1 MLNRKSARGGSALN
15 GKKKNTDFVKKENR
29 QKIVLAIVF
38 LLAAGIIYR
47 LFDLQVIKHDLYT
60 KMASVQ
66 HQVYNKLMP
75 MRGRIFLTDEKNTD
89 FDGLYPLAINKEF
102 ATIFAVPADI
112 VDDPATVAGKL
123 YDILDKEDV
132 EKEVAIFLSSDP
144 LFAEATST
152 IEFVIAS
159 SSNYINPDLVAKLAD
174 AKYYNRLAEFK
185 LIKKELEIEWRRD
198 VILKKYTERLSKK
211 NDLYELIKRKVDE
224 DNLKLI
230 TDLNITGIEHV
241 MESYRFYPSGNM
253 SSHITGY
260 VSNTDDGQVGHYGL
274 EGFFNEELTG
284 IAGFMRAE
292 RSANGKVVIVDD
304 REVLQAQNGS
314 DIILTIDRSIQYEAC
329 TRIKEGVIK
338 YGARTGSVI
347 IMEPK
352 TGAILA
358 MCSYP
363 DFDPNNYNEAPDM
376 NIFNNPSIFGGYE
389 PGSIFKAYTLAAG
402 LDQEKITPKTTYT
415 DKGFVMVPG
424 WSKPIKNSDF
434 LKKGGHGVVDMDTVL
449 EKSLNTGTI
458 FVMNKIGAET
468 FIDYVKKFGFG
479 EKTGIELETE
489 SITNI
494 VNLNRKTLRP
504 IEVATATFGQGITAT
519 PLQLTA
525 AYAAIANGG
534 ILMKPYLVKE
544 IRTSSGE
551 KSATQPTE
559 VRRVISERAAM
570 MLSGMLVNVID
581 KGHAKLAAVPGY
593 YIAGKTGTAQVAGRG
608 GYINRTMHSF
618 AGFAPVDDPKFV
630 ALVMLDNPVNSPW
643 ADSSAAPTFQQ
654 VASFILNYYQVAK
667 ER

>member
-1 MLNRKSARGGSALN
+1 MLKRKSVKNGNAFGGKN
-15 GKKKNTDFVKKENR
+15 KNTDFVKKENR
-29 QKIVLAIVF
+29 QKIVLAIVL
-38 LLAAGIIYR
+38 LLAVGIIYR
-47 LFDLQVIKHDLYT
+47 LFDLQVMKHDLYT

-75 MRGRIFLTDEKNTD
+75 LRGRIFLTDEKNTD
-89 FDGLYPLAINKEF
+89 FDGLYPLAINKEY
-102 ATIFAVPADI
+102 ATVFAVPADM
-112 VDDPATVAGKL
+112 VDDPAMVAGKL
-123 YDILDKEDV
+123 YDILDKYVV
-132 EKEVAIFLSSDP
+132 EKEVAIMLSSDP

-152 IEFVIAS
+152 IQFEIAS
-159 SSNYINPDLVAKLAD
+159 SSNYTNPELITKLAN
-174 AKYYNRLAEFK
+174 AKYYNRLDEFK
-185 LIKKELEIEWRRD
+185 QIKKELEIEWRRNE
-198 VILKKYTERLSKK
+198 ILKKYTDKLSKK
-211 NDLYELIKRKVDE
+211 NDLYELIKRKVD
-224 DNLKLI
+224 DDKLKQVN
-230 TDLNITGIEHV
+230 DLNIKGIEHV
-241 MESYRFYPSGNM
+241 MENYRYYPSGNM
-253 SSHITGY
+253 SSHLTGY
-260 VSNTDDGQVGHYGL
+260 VSNSDDGQVGHYGL

-284 IAGFMRAE
+284 KAGFMRAE

-304 REVLQAQNGS
+304 REVSQAENGS
-314 DIILTIDRSIQYEAC
+314 DIILTVDRSIQYEAC

-347 IMEPK
+347 VMEPK

-376 NIFNNPSIFGGYE
+376 NIFNNPNIFGGYE
-389 PGSIFKAYTLAAG
+389 PGSIFKAFTLAAG
-402 LDQEKITPKTTYT
+402 LDQEKITPKTTYD

-434 LKKGGHGVVDMDTVL
+434 LTKGGHGVVDMDTVL

-458 FVMNKIGAET
+458 FVMNKVGWET

-479 EKTGIELETE
+479 EKSGIELETE
-489 SITNI
+489 SVTNI
-494 VNLNRKTLRP
+494 QNLNRKSLRP

-525 AYAAIANGG
+525 AYAVIANGG

-544 IRTSSGE
+544 IVTSAGK
-551 KSATQPTE
+551 KSATQPKE
-559 VRRVISERAAM
+559 VRRVISDRAAM
-570 MLSGMLVNVID
+570 LLSGMLVNVID

-654 VASFILNYYQVAK
+654 IASFILNYYQVPK
-667 ER
+667 GR

>member
-1 MLNRKSARGGSALN
+1 MLKRKSAKIGNAFG

-38 LLAAGIIYR
+38 LLAAGIVYR
-47 LFDLQVIKHDLYT
+47 LFDLQVMKYDVYT

-89 FDGLYPLAINKEF
+89 FDGLYPLAINKEY
-102 ATIFAVPADI
+102 ATIFAVPADMT
-112 VDDPATVAGKL
+112 DDPATVASKL
-123 YDILDKEDV
+123 YEILDKEAV
-132 EKEVAIFLSSDP
+132 EKEVAILMSSDP
-144 LFAEATST
+144 VFAEATST
-152 IEFVIAS
+152 IDFVIAS
-159 SSNYINPDLVAKLAD
+159 STNYTNADLLMKLAD
-174 AKYYNRLAEFK
+174 AKYYNRVEEFK
-185 LIKKELEIEWRRD
+185 QIKKELEIEWRRNE
-198 VILKKYTERLSKK
+198 ILNKYTERLSKK
-211 NDLYELIKRKVDE
+211 NDLYELIKRKVD
-224 DNLKLI
+224 DDKLKLVN
-230 TDLNITGIEHV
+230 DLKIEGIEHV
-241 MESYRFYPSGNM
+241 MENYRYYPSGNM
-253 SSHITGY
+253 SSHLTGY

-284 IAGFMRAE
+284 VAGYMRAE
-292 RSANGKVVIVDD
+292 RSANGKVVIVDN
-304 REVLQAQNGS
+304 REVSQAQNGS

-329 TRIKEGVIK
+329 ARIKEGVTK

-363 DFDPNNYNEAPDM
+363 DFDPNNYNNVSDI

-389 PGSIFKAYTLAAG
+389 PGSIFKAFTLAAG
-402 LDQEKITPKTTYT
+402 LDQEKIMPKTTYD
-415 DKGFVMVPG
+415 DKGFVMISG

-434 LKKGGHGVVDMDTVL
+434 LTKGGHGVVDMDTVL

-458 FVMNKIGAET
+458 FVMNKIGSEN
-468 FIDYVKKFGFG
+468 FIDYVKRFGFG
-479 EKTGIELETE
+479 EKSGIELETE
-489 SITNI
+489 GITNI
-494 VNLNRKTLRP
+494 QNLTRKTLRP
-504 IEVATATFGQGITAT
+504 IEIATATFGQGITAT

-525 AYAAIANGG
+525 AYSAIANGG
-534 ILMKPYLVKE
+534 MLMKPYLVKE
-544 IRTSSGE
+544 IRTSSGQ

-559 VRRVISERAAM
+559 VRRVISERSAM
-570 MLSGMLVNVID
+570 LLSGMLVNVID

-654 VASFILNYYQVAK
+654 IASFILNYYQVPKA
-667 ER
+667 R